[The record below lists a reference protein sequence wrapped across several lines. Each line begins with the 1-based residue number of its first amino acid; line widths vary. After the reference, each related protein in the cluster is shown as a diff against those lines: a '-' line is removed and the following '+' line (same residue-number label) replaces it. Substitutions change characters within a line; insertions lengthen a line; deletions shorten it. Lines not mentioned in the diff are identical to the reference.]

1 MAMQAQVDPGEI
13 ITQPQPAQA
22 ADKDQLKKQNVIKGL
37 ICVAITLVILLIP
50 VPAGLTPLAWKL
62 LAIYLG
68 AVFGICLRPAPEP
81 VILLI
86 ALSVVAVWLKE
97 FKIAMSAFN
106 ESTPWL
112 MWTAFLIGY
121 FFNETGLGSRISYYL
136 IGKLG
141 KSSLRLGYVAAIA
154 DLIIAPAT
162 PSNTARTG
170 GLLFPI
176 FQSLAV
182 TLDSRPGPT
191 ARRLGAFLMVLMYQI
206 SLCTAAMFI
215 TAGAINALNLTFA
228 KSILHT
234 EVSWPLWAA
243 AMSIPGLICLTILP
257 YLVYKIYPPEIKEVD
272 NKRIAAE
279 GYKKL
284 GPMSGKEKRLVIL
297 FVLALVGW
305 ATSTITKLDP
315 AAVALAFVAAAI
327 LTGIVSWDKVLAC
340 KNAWSILI
348 WYAGIVSLANGLS
361 KLGFFTWLGKLL
373 GQKMQF
379 ATGNKMIFL
388 VAVVLLGIVVRYLFA
403 STIAFIA
410 TMVPLLYTLGAAAQL
425 PPLPLIL
432 LVAASSQLASAQTH
446 YSNACGPIL
455 FGAGYVPQSTWW
467 KIGHITT
474 YLGMLIY
481 FVVGLTWWRALGLW

>member
-1 MAMQAQVDPGEI
+1 MVSATTHPA
-13 ITQPQPAQA
+13 QPAETQDA
-22 ADKDQLKKQNVIKGL
+22 KKNAIRGI
-37 ICVAITLVILLIP
+37 ICVLIAAVVWMCP
-50 VPAGLTPLAWKL
+50 VPQGLTPLTWHL

-68 AVFGICLRPAPEP
+68 AVFGVCLRPAPEP
-81 VILLI
+81 VVLLA
-86 ALSVVAVWLKE
+86 ALSVVAVCLKQLG
-97 FKIAMSAFN
+97 IALSAFA

-121 FFNETGLGSRISYYL
+121 FFNETGLGSRISYAL

-141 KSSLRLGYVAAIA
+141 RSSLRLGYVAAIA
-154 DLIIAPAT
+154 DVIIAPAT

-176 FQSLAV
+176 FQSVAF
-182 TLDSRPGPT
+182 TLDSRPGSG
-191 ARRLGAFLMVLMYQI
+191 ARRIGSYLMVLMYQI

-215 TAGAINALNLTFA
+215 TAGAINALNLSFA
-228 KSILHT
+228 KNILHT
-234 EVSWPLWAA
+234 EVSWPLWAL
-243 AMSIPGLICLTILP
+243 AMSVPGVICLALLP
-257 YLVYKIYPPEIKEVD
+257 YLVYKLYPPEIKEVD
-272 NKRIAAE
+272 NKKIAAE
-279 GYKKL
+279 GYKRL
-284 GPMSGKEKRLVIL
+284 GPMSGNEKKLVVL
-297 FVLALVGW
+297 FVLALIGW
-305 ATSTITKLDP
+305 STSTITKLDP
-315 AAVALAFVAAAI
+315 SAVAIAFVALAI
-327 LTGIVSWDKVLAC
+327 LTGIVTWDKVLAC

-361 KLGFFTWLGKLL
+361 KLGFFAWLGKLL
-373 GQKMQF
+373 GQHMQF
-379 ATGNKMIFL
+379 AMGNKMIFL
-388 VAVVLLGIVVRYLFA
+388 VAVILLGIVVRYLFA

-425 PPLPLIL
+425 PPIPLIL

-474 YLGMLIY
+474 YLGMTIY
-481 FVVGLTWWRALGLW
+481 FIVGLAWWRLLGLW

>member
-1 MAMQAQVDPGEI
+1 MQESVAKAPVLEM
-13 ITQPQPAQA
+13 QPSQ
-22 ADKDQLKKQNVIKGL
+22 DQRGKMIRGL
-37 ICVAITLVILLIP
+37 VCVALTLVIWFIP
-50 VPAGLTPLAWKL
+50 VPQGLTPLTWHL

-81 VILLI
+81 VVLLA
-86 ALSVVAVWLKE
+86 ALSVVAVPLKE
-97 FKIAMSAFN
+97 LRIALSAFS

-121 FFNETGLGSRISYYL
+121 FFNETGLGSRISYKL
-136 IGKLG
+136 IEKLG
-141 KSSLRLGYVAAIA
+141 RSSLRLGYVAAIA
-154 DLIIAPAT
+154 DVIIAPAT

-191 ARRLGAFLMVLMYQI
+191 ARRIGSYLMVLMYQI
-206 SLCTAAMFI
+206 SLSTAAMFI
-215 TAGAINALNLTFA
+215 TAGAINALNLSFA
-228 KSILHT
+228 RNILKT
-234 EVSWPLWAA
+234 DVSWPLWAL
-243 AMSIPGLICLTILP
+243 AMSVPGVICLLLLP

-272 NKRIAAE
+272 NKKIAAD

-284 GPMSGKEKRLVIL
+284 GPMSANEKKLVVL
-297 FVLALVGW
+297 FVLALIGW

-315 AAVALAFVAAAI
+315 SAVAIAFVALAI
-327 LTGIVSWDKVLAC
+327 LTGIVTWDKVLAC

-361 KLGFFTWLGKLL
+361 KLGFFAWLGKLL
-373 GQKMQF
+373 GQNMQF
-379 ATGNKMIFL
+379 AMGNKMVFL
-388 VAVVLLGIVVRYLFA
+388 VAVILLGIVVRYLFA

-410 TMVPLLYTLGAAAQL
+410 TMVPLLYTLGAAAHL
-425 PPLPLIL
+425 PPIPLIL

-455 FGAGYVPQSTWW
+455 FGSGYVPQSTWW

-481 FVVGLTWWRALGLW
+481 FVVGLTWWKVLGLW